1 MSNPEVMPT
10 ANDKEHIMPLAQKLM
25 DTAQEYARDN
35 GMTLQGVMSAIGT
48 MTGAMLSRAYADPEL
63 AKSVAGR
70 IGIAALAMIDV
81 MHANDPLIRARRH

>member
-1 MSNPEVMPT
+1 MNEEVMPT

-48 MTGAMLSRAYADPEL
+48 MTGGLLARAYQDPEM
-63 AKSVAGR
+63 AKAVADR
-70 IGIAALAMIDV
+70 IGIVAVAMVDV
-81 MHANDPLIRARRH
+81 MHKRDPIVRGRKH